1 MGFVLRKLVSPVFRY
16 VSKNVSNIIGFI
28 FGAFKKMPVRVSLA
42 IVGSIYLVLTFIFA
56 VLWGWFAVTIE
67 NEEISKSVQDSFTVI
82 LVIVLIWISIA
93 TFIPSLERQSEVVH
107 VTEEPSTKIIEV
119 QPKSVAVV
127 EEDEP
132 ELVE

>member
-1 MGFVLRKLVSPVFRY
+1 MGFALRKVISGLFRY
-16 VSKNVSNIIGFI
+16 VSKNISKIIGFI
-28 FGAFKKMPVRVSLA
+28 FVAFNKMPVRVGLA

-82 LVIVLIWISIA
+82 LVIILIWISIA
-93 TFIPSLERQSEVVH
+93 TFIPSLERQPEVVH
-107 VTEEPSTKIIEV
+107 VTEEPPTKVIEV
-119 QPKSVAVV
+119 KPKTVDLD
-127 EEDEP
+127 EDET

>member
-1 MGFVLRKLVSPVFRY
+1 MGFALRKVVSGLFRY
-16 VSKNVSNIIGFI
+16 VSKNISKIIGFI
-28 FGAFKKMPVRVSLA
+28 FVAFNKMPVRVGLA

-82 LVIVLIWISIA
+82 LVIILIWISIA
-93 TFIPSLERQSEVVH
+93 TFIPSLERQPEVVH
-107 VTEEPSTKIIEV
+107 VTEEPPTKVIEV
-119 QPKSVAVV
+119 KPKTVDLD
-127 EEDEP
+127 EDEA

>member
-1 MGFVLRKLVSPVFRY
+1 LGFALRKVISGLFRY
-16 VSKNVSNIIGFI
+16 VSKNISKIIGFI
-28 FGAFKKMPVRVSLA
+28 FVAFNKMPVRVGLA

-82 LVIVLIWISIA
+82 LAIILIWISIA
-93 TFIPSLERQSEVVH
+93 TFIPSLERQPEVVH
-107 VTEEPSTKIIEV
+107 VTEEPPTKVIEV
-119 QPKSVAVV
+119 KPKTFDLD
-127 EEDEP
+127 EDEA

>member
-1 MGFVLRKLVSPVFRY
+1 MGFALRKVVSGLFRY
-16 VSKNVSNIIGFI
+16 VSKNISKIIGFI
-28 FGAFKKMPVRVSLA
+28 FVAFNKMPVRVGLA

-82 LVIVLIWISIA
+82 LVIILIWISIA
-93 TFIPSLERQSEVVH
+93 TFIPSLERQPEVVH
-107 VTEEPSTKIIEV
+107 VTEEPPTKVIEV
-119 QPKSVAVV
+119 TPKTVDLD
-127 EEDEP
+127 EDET

>member
-1 MGFVLRKLVSPVFRY
+1 MGFALRKVISGLFRY
-16 VSKNVSNIIGFI
+16 VSKNISKIIGFI
-28 FGAFKKMPVRVSLA
+28 FVAFNKMPVRVGLA

-82 LVIVLIWISIA
+82 LAIILIWISIA
-93 TFIPSLERQSEVVH
+93 TFIPSLERQPEVVH
-107 VTEEPSTKIIEV
+107 VTEEPPTKVIEV
-119 QPKSVAVV
+119 KPKTADLD
-127 EEDEP
+127 EDEA

>member
-1 MGFVLRKLVSPVFRY
+1 MCFALRKVVSGLFRY
-16 VSKNVSNIIGFI
+16 VSKNVSKIIGFT
-28 FGAFKKMPVRVSLA
+28 FAAFNKMPVRVGLA

-93 TFIPSLERQSEVVH
+93 TFIPSLERQPEVVH
-107 VTEEPSTKIIEV
+107 VTEEPLTKVIEV
-119 QPKSVAVV
+119 KSNTVIV
-127 EEDEP
+127 EDET

>member
-1 MGFVLRKLVSPVFRY
+1 MGFALRKVVSGLFRY
-16 VSKNVSNIIGFI
+16 VSKNISKIIGFI
-28 FGAFKKMPVRVSLA
+28 FVAFNKMPVRVGLA

-82 LVIVLIWISIA
+82 LVIILIWISIA
-93 TFIPSLERQSEVVH
+93 TFIPSLERQPEVVH
-107 VTEEPSTKIIEV
+107 VTEEPPTKVIEV
-119 QPKSVAVV
+119 KPKTVDLD
-127 EEDEP
+127 EDET

>member
-1 MGFVLRKLVSPVFRY
+1 MGFALRKVVSGLFRY
-16 VSKNVSNIIGFI
+16 VSKNISKIIGFI
-28 FGAFKKMPVRVSLA
+28 FVAFNKMPVRVGLA

-82 LVIVLIWISIA
+82 LVIILIWISIA
-93 TFIPSLERQSEVVH
+93 TFIPSLERQPEVVH
-107 VTEEPSTKIIEV
+107 VTEEPPTKVIEV
-119 QPKSVAVV
+119 KPKTADLD
-127 EEDEP
+127 EDET

>member
-1 MGFVLRKLVSPVFRY
+1 MGFALRKVVSGLFRY
-16 VSKNVSNIIGFI
+16 VSKNISKIIGFI
-28 FGAFKKMPVRVSLA
+28 FVAFNKMPVRVGLA

-82 LVIVLIWISIA
+82 LVIILIWISIA
-93 TFIPSLERQSEVVH
+93 TFIPSLERQPEVVH
-107 VTEEPSTKIIEV
+107 VTEEPPTKVIEV
-119 QPKSVAVV
+119 KPKTADLD
-127 EEDEP
+127 EDEA

>member
-1 MGFVLRKLVSPVFRY
+1 
-16 VSKNVSNIIGFI
+16 
-28 FGAFKKMPVRVSLA
+28 MPVRVGLA

-82 LVIVLIWISIA
+82 LVIILIWISIA
-93 TFIPSLERQSEVVH
+93 TFIPSLERQPEVVH
-107 VTEEPSTKIIEV
+107 VTEEPPTKVIEV
-119 QPKSVAVV
+119 KPKTVDLD
-127 EEDEP
+127 EDET